1 MKSVNY
7 YTPQEQEM
15 GAAMLEILTEIV
27 PFFYHIDVRG
37 GIPEELD
44 KKSIQL
50 FGLTAKNVLCV
61 MIESNLLLVTNNFE
75 NLLDCCHGSIQ
86 FINVTENGFEPM
98 YPLSHQALADFDE
111 NWSIFASSVTPE
123 KMVDF
128 HQLLLNPAWH

>member
-15 GAAMLEILTEIV
+15 GAAMLQVLAEIV
-27 PFFYHIDVRG
+27 PFFYHIDAKS

-75 NLLDCCHGSIQ
+75 NLLDCWHGSIQ
-86 FINVTENGFEPM
+86 FINVTENGIEPM
-98 YPLSHQALADFDE
+98 YPLSHQALADFNE

-128 HQLLLNPAWH
+128 QKLLLNPAWH